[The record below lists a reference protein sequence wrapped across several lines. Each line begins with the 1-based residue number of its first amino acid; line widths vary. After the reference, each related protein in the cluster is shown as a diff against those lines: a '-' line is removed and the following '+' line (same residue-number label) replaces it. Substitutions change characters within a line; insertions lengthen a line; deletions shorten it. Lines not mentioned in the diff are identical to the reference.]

1 ATAVARVSGLTANWL
16 HLVDVVRMP
25 SAEELESLLRLL
37 GGGAALKPAA
47 DPSRELLVAPR
58 TGTQSPWSTK
68 ATEIAQQGGLSWV
81 RRLERGMRLVVQ
93 TSDGAALGD
102 EERHA
107 LLPHVHDRMTQ
118 QVFPDAEALVQ
129 LFVEHVPGALSRVGL
144 QAGGRPALEDANS
157 TLGLALAED
166 ELDYLVARFDEL
178 GRDPTDVELMMFAQA
193 NSEHCRH
200 KIFNAN
206 FTVDGQPQ
214 PRSLFQM
221 IRHTHAQHPDG

>member
-1 ATAVARVSGLTANWL
+1 MGAMLTLLGSAALSPFRLEQRVASLATAVGRVSGLTADWL
-16 HLVDVVRMP
+16 HLVDGVRMAP
-25 SAEELESLLRLL
+25 AEDLGALPRLL
-37 GGGAALKPAA
+37 GGGAALEPGA
-47 DPSRELLVAPR
+47 DPCRELLVAPR
-58 TGTQSPWSTK
+58 AGTQSPWSTK

-178 GRDPTDVELMMFAQA
+178 GRDPTDVELMMF
-193 NSEHCRH
+193 
-200 KIFNAN
+200 
-206 FTVDGQPQ
+206 
-214 PRSLFQM
+214 
-221 IRHTHAQHPDG
+221 